1 MNRACRL
8 VQGGEAPG
16 GRGGIQPRFQGI
28 IRVSPVYPG
37 HHDPSSLS
45 AATLSNSP
53 PWHLHAQGLACRR
66 GERLLFQH
74 LDLSVMPGQAVWVRG
89 PNGRG
94 KTSLLRVLAGLS
106 RPDGGHIQ
114 INKPLV
120 YIGHQQA
127 LKDDLTALEALSFL
141 VRLHRLPSTGNARQ
155 DADTIAQAL
164 AHMGVHAQR
173 HALVRTLSQ
182 GQRRRVA
189 LARLVLSPPG
199 SVWLLD
205 EPFDALDDQG
215 VTTLNALIEGHRQ
228 SGGAVVLTSHQ
239 TLTLP
244 DLAECHLDQQA
255 AR

>member
-1 MNRACRL
+1 
-8 VQGGEAPG
+8 
-16 GRGGIQPRFQGI
+16 
-28 IRVSPVYPG
+28 
-37 HHDPSSLS
+37 
-45 AATLSNSP
+45 
-53 PWHLHAQGLACRR
+53 
-66 GERLLFQH
+66 
-74 LDLSVMPGQAVWVRG
+74 MPGQAVWVRG
-89 PNGRG
+89 PNGQG

-106 RPDGGHIQ
+106 QPDGGHVQ
-114 INKPLV
+114 VNQPPV

-141 VRLHRLPSTGNARQ
+141 VSLHAWPA
-155 DADTIAQAL
+155 ADSRHDENTIVQAL
-164 AHMGVHAQR
+164 AHMGVKARR

-215 VTTLNALIEGHRQ
+215 ITTLNALIQGHRQ
-228 SGGAVVLTSHQ
+228 AGGAVVLTSHQ

-244 DLAECHLDQQA
+244 DLVECHLDQQA
-255 AR
+255 TR